1 MKYGFLRI
9 YLATLGVIIHRIR
22 HYRALHL
29 LLDLSAV
36 VVLPATGRT
45 MMDRGGARTGAVVD
59 AFIGFIVA
67 PFLVA
72 FFCTSG
78 KFRMRA
84 IATMADAVTRALTVD
99 TKSAPKPLGR
109 VQSLWLLAAGF

>member
-9 YLATLGVIIHRIR
+9 YLATLGVIVHRIR

-59 AFIGFIVA
+59 VFIGFIVA
-67 PFLVA
+67 PFSCRLLLHKWQISDEGD
-72 FFCTSG
+72 CDDG
-78 KFRMRA
+78 
-84 IATMADAVTRALTVD
+84 
-99 TKSAPKPLGR
+99 GR
-109 VQSLWLLAAGF
+109 RHQGSHS